1 MTVQARGR
9 TDRPPSAL
17 RETFPRRIQSAR
29 SLERQSIIADWFGLT
44 AATTE
49 FHNNLAREREWG
61 APRSQFYT
69 SMKTLIAAYFTPR
82 VARPP
87 ITFCPGVSRGQ
98 FSLNFS
104 RARTNE
110 RANSVRSVSHFD
122 LTASALHAPSRM
134 RANYRPP
141 GVNEQRWREGLDFWE
156 FSFNCCQLV
165 SHT

>member
-61 APRSQFYT
+61 ALRSQFYT
-69 SMKTLIAAYFTPR
+69 SMKTLIAAYFPPR

-110 RANSVRSVSHFD
+110 PANSVRSVSHFD
-122 LTASALHAPSRM
+122 LTASALLAPSRM

-141 GVNEQRWREGLDFWE
+141 GVNEQRWREGLDF
-156 FSFNCCQLV
+156 
-165 SHT
+165 